1 MRLHELA
8 EEFALTD
15 QAAAELCG
23 RLGLGVASPNDEV
36 SDADAE
42 RFRAAARAEL
52 ALGPT
57 SDARSSSEAEAEGPF
72 AEPGSSGRAPGTG
85 DDVAAGWA
93 APEPTGA
100 WAPGTNGHGDHDDPG
115 RQAGPG
121 PSSGFGAAGQPSWA
135 RSADLARL
143 DAARGRAN
151 SYVNSGYALL
161 ALGLLITLGTMALA
175 PGGFFIVS
183 FGTVFVGFR
192 RLRAGRM
199 MRAQIRDAEQRIG
212 PD

>member
-15 QAAAELCG
+15 QAAVELCA
-23 RLGLGVASPNDEV
+23 RLAIRVASPTDEV
-36 SDADAE
+36 STADAD
-42 RFRAAARAEL
+42 RFRAAARADL
-52 ALGPT
+52 TLGP
-57 SDARSSSEAEAEGPF
+57 SAESVPPSSAEGPF
-72 AEPGSSGRAPGTG
+72 AGPGAVERGPGTG
-85 DDVAAGWA
+85 EDVAAGWA

-100 WAPGTNGHGDHDDPG
+100 WAPGTNGHGDHGDPG
-115 RQAGPG
+115 RQSGRGPG
-121 PSSGFGAAGQPSWA
+121 PGSGGNEPSWA

-143 DAARGRAN
+143 DAARSRAN

-161 ALGLLITLGTMALA
+161 ALGLVITIGTMTLA

-199 MRAQIRDAEQRIG
+199 MRAQIRDAEQRLG